1 MRLTTLCYVVK
12 DGRVLLAMKKRGLGE
27 GKWNGP
33 GGKVEAGETP
43 EQACER
49 EFYEET
55 KSRATVLEFRG
66 IIEFVYDAKPDWNQ
80 KCYIFVGRD
89 LKGQPQE
96 TEEMLP
102 AWYSL
107 SELPLDNMWEDDVL
121 WLPDVLRGGQVNMRF
136 YFDEQNQMVKHEQI

>member
-1 MRLTTLCYVVK
+1 MRLTTLCYVVR
-12 DGRVLLAMKKRGLGE
+12 DGQVLLAMKKRGLGE

-55 KSRATVLEFRG
+55 KSRVGALEFRG
-66 IIEFVYDAKPDWNQ
+66 IIEFVFDTKPDWNQ
-80 KCYIFVGRD
+80 KCHVFVGRD
-89 LKGQPQE
+89 LMGQPQE

-102 AWYSL
+102 AWYGL
-107 SELPLDNMWEDDVL
+107 SELPLDNMWEDDTL
-121 WLPDVLRGGQVNMRF
+121 WLPDVLKGGQANMRF
-136 YFDEQNQMVKHEQI
+136 YFDEQNKMVKYEQI